1 MFGPNPTISASGV
14 CSHHRDE
21 RFKALLRECIRLFKL
36 HFDADDVFDILPL
49 SGSGTF
55 GIESVIY
62 SIKGVVDVRD
72 YHEDFAGRIL
82 QMVYA
87 NGDHN
92 MHNGSHDLYVQYET
106 GISKLNTA
114 HRKKGLLIVDAV
126 SSFPYYPLDALV
138 DVAITVSSKQLGGI
152 PGIVFVLV
160 RKSAWGNFE
169 SRPYSCL
176 DLKSHKKYAEQGMTQ
191 NTPNVDA
198 LASACEALRKFDLVN
213 LRKRVDASRKS
224 LCRLLPASC
233 IIGEGPVL
241 SIAKDVLSVKFI
253 KQWGLYCQHGPVQ
266 LFLWADDLS
275 DEFLRAFELEVYSY
289 AECSSMPA

>member
-1 MFGPNPTISASGV
+1 MFGPNPTVSASRV
-14 CSHHRDE
+14 CSHHRDGG
-21 RFKALLRECIRLFKL
+21 FKKLLLECIQLFKS
-36 HFDADDVFDILPL
+36 HFDPNDIFDVLPL

-62 SIKGVVDVRD
+62 SIKGVVDVQD

-87 NGDHN
+87 NGDHD

-106 GISKLNTA
+106 SISKLNTICQ
-114 HRKKGLLIVDAV
+114 KKGLLIVDAV
-126 SSFPYYPLDALV
+126 SSFPYYPLDTLV

-160 RKSAWGNFE
+160 RKSVWSSFE

-198 LASACEALRKFDLVN
+198 LVSVCEVLREFDLAN
-213 LRKRVDASRKS
+213 LRRRIDAAREI
-224 LCRLLPASC
+224 LCRLLPTSC

-241 SIAKDVLSVKFI
+241 SIVKDVLSVRFI

-266 LFLWADDLS
+266 LFLWTDDLS
-275 DEFLRAFELEVYSY
+275 DKFLTAFQLEVEAN
-289 AECSSMPA
+289 AERSVMPA